1 MTRPHRAALA
11 GLLLGCVGGS
21 PLAQQAGSPLLFVQ
35 TTYSDRAR
43 LHRIAERFQR
53 VIVDERNQ
61 TARWEAAY
69 GEYLALRREGIVATA
84 GLGAGRHFVFVRGSD
99 ASGAVGTPN
108 AAYFTAT
115 AP

>member
-35 TTYSDRAR
+35 TTYSDRAGLR
-43 LHRIAERFQR
+43 RIAERFQR
-53 VIVDERNQ
+53 VIVDERSG
-61 TARWEAAY
+61 TARWEVTY
-69 GEYLALRREGIVATA
+69 GEYLALRREGVPTV